1 MAKSGIEIEGFS
13 AHLAGMKRFVFIGLL
28 VAAAVAGCRRNSS
41 APPLGKAPAHQWPT
55 HAQPKLP
62 TIRLWLGAEELST
75 EMATTAIEEET
86 GMMFRTNLD
95 EKAGMI
101 FVFPYPQQASF
112 WMTNCPLPLAVAY
125 IDPQGQILEIHELK
139 ANDTNSVLAQSAD
152 ILFVLEVNQGWFARH
167 HITPGTIV
175 RTEAGT
181 LRETF
186 FQRNQ

>member
-1 MAKSGIEIEGFS
+1 LG
-13 AHLAGMKRFVFIGLL
+13 V
-28 VAAAVAGCRRNSS
+28 VAVAGCQRNSL
-41 APPLGKAPAHQWPT
+41 APPPGKGPAHQWPT

-75 EMATTAIEEET
+75 EMATTEIEEET

-101 FVFPYPQQASF
+101 FVFPFPQRASF
-112 WMTNCPLPLAVAY
+112 WMTNCPLPLSAAY

-139 ANDTNSVLAQSAD
+139 ANDTNSVVAQSPD

-167 HITPGTIV
+167 HIAPGTIV

-186 FQRNQ
+186 FQPKQ